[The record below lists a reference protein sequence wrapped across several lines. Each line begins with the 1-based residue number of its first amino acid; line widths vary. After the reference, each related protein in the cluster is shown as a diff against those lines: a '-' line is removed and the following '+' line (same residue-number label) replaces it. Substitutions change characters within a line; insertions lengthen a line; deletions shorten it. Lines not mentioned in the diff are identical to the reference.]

1 MAKVPAPRGARRR
14 PARVPRESA
23 APLSPAAPHWTFL
36 SNHAHVLV
44 SLARDPDAR
53 LRDVAIAV
61 GITERGVQ
69 KILRD
74 LTDAGVLVRERVG
87 RRNRYQINRRVP
99 LRHPLEAHETVG
111 TLLRLV
117 GRDAGE

>member
-1 MAKVPAPRGARRR
+1 MATPSTRRTRRR
-14 PARVPRESA
+14 PVSVA
-23 APLSPAAPHWTFL
+23 PAAPASHWTFL

-53 LRDVAIAV
+53 LRDVAGAV

-74 LTDAGVLVRERVG
+74 LTDAGVLTRERVG

-99 LRHPLEAHETVG
+99 LRHALEAHETVG

-117 GRDAGE
+117 GDRSREPA

>member
-1 MAKVPAPRGARRR
+1 MATPSATRTRTRRR
-14 PARVPRESA
+14 PV
-23 APLSPAAPHWTFL
+23 PAAPPAPAASHWTFL

-44 SLARDPDAR
+44 SLARDPEAR
-53 LRDVAIAV
+53 LRDVAAGV

-74 LTDAGVLVRERVG
+74 LADAGVLTRERIG

-99 LRHPLEAHETVG
+99 LRHSLEAHETVG

-117 GRDAGE
+117 GGE